1 MYKALVIGSGCAG
14 LACAAR
20 LGSLGAGKIAVVT
33 EGINSGT
40 SRNTGSDKQTYYKLS
55 MGGDNKD
62 SVIDFAKDLYAGG
75 GINGE
80 LALTEAANSARAFLY
95 LCELGVNFPVNE
107 YGEYIGYRT
116 DHDTHKRAVS
126 CGPLTSKYMTKALE
140 LEVLRQDVEIYNFL
154 RAVKLIVKDNTV
166 CGAIFI
172 DTRSDELVKID
183 AEYIILATG
192 GEASVYENSVFP
204 PSQWGGMGL
213 FFEAG
218 ATFNNMNCWQYGI
231 ASKDFRWNLSG
242 SYQQAL
248 PRYVTKDKN
257 GIKSELLPK
266 YIHSNE
272 DILNKVFLKGY
283 EWPFDVK
290 KLSKSSNIDAI
301 IHHETM
307 VLGNSVYLDYTT
319 NPSGLEN
326 GFDVLSPVCFSYLKN
341 CNALLSTPIK
351 RLRAMNEKAYQLY
364 LSHNIDLEKDLLKI
378 GVAAQH
384 QNGGAAVDMNYE
396 TSVKNLFAIGEAAGV
411 FGAYRPGGSALNST
425 QVGALR
431 AAQAICRRPSVTVC
445 SDENELLE
453 LEKTLKNAV
462 NNNGI
467 DHMKLLSDI
476 KIKMSNFAGP
486 IRNAAKMSS
495 LLNKLKPLA
504 ENYFDAV
511 SANSGTLTSYLKTR
525 DTLFTACCILSAAVK
540 SAKEQGSLG
549 SAAVYENENSS
560 QHLKVCE
567 ENRKNIVETK
577 GFISTLKAP
586 TPIPERETWFEN
598 LL

>member
-1 MYKALVIGSGCAG
+1 MYKAIVIGSGCAG

-20 LGSLGAGKIAVVT
+20 LSRGVGKIAVVT
-33 EGINSGT
+33 EHINSGT

-55 MGGDNKD
+55 LGGDEND
-62 SVIDFAKDLYAGG
+62 SVINFAKDLYEGG

-80 LALTEAANSARAFLY
+80 LALIEAANSARAFLY

-107 YGEYIGYRT
+107 YGEYIGYKT

-126 CGPLTSKYMTKALE
+126 CGPLTSKYMTEVLE
-140 LEVLRQDVEIYNFL
+140 LEVNRQGVEIYNFL

-166 CGAIFI
+166 YSAIFI
-172 DTRSDELVKID
+172 DTRNDELVRIN
-183 AEYIILATG
+183 AEHIILATG

-213 FFEAG
+213 FFDAG
-218 ATFNNMNCWQYGI
+218 AVFHNMNCWQYGI

-257 GIKSELLPK
+257 GVITELLPK
-266 YIHSNE
+266 YIHNNE

-290 KLSKSSNIDAI
+290 KLSGSSYIDI
-301 IHHETM
+301 IVHRETM
-307 VLGNSVYLDYTT
+307 VLGNTVYLDYRV

-326 GFDVLSPVCFSYLKN
+326 GFDILSPACFSYLKN
-341 CNALLSTPIK
+341 CNALLDTPIK

-431 AAQAICRRPSVTVC
+431 AAHAICSRPPVTVL
-445 SDENELLE
+445 SDENELSE
-453 LEKTLKNAV
+453 LEKKLKNAA
-462 NNNGI
+462 NNSGI

-476 KIKMSNFAGP
+476 KIKMSSFAGP
-486 IRNAAKMSS
+486 IRNAAKMNI
-495 LLNKLKPLA
+495 LLNELKPLA

-511 SANSGTLTSYLKTR
+511 CANGGTLTSYLKTR
-525 DTLFTACCILSAAVK
+525 DTLLSACCILSASK
-540 SAKEQGSLG
+540 YSAKVQGSVG
-549 SAAVYENENSS
+549 SSAVYENENSP
-560 QHLKVCE
+560 QHIPVCE
-567 ENRKNIVETK
+567 ENSKNIIETK
-577 GFISTLKAP
+577 GFVSALKTP
-586 TPIPERETWFEN
+586 SPIPLRETWFEN

>member
-1 MYKALVIGSGCAG
+1 MYKAIVIGSGCAG

-20 LGSLGAGKIAVVT
+20 LNSWGAGRIAIVT
-33 EGINSGT
+33 EDINGGT
-40 SRNTGSDKQTYYKLS
+40 SLNTGSDKQTYYKLS
-55 MGGDNKD
+55 LGGNKAD
-62 SVIDFAKDLYAGG
+62 SVMDFAKDLYAGG

-80 LALTEAANSARAFLY
+80 MALIEAANSARAFLY

-126 CGPLTSKYMTKALE
+126 CGPLTSKYMTEVLE
-140 LEVLRQDVEIYNFL
+140 LEINRQGVEIYNFL

-166 CGAIFI
+166 HGAIFI
-172 DTRSDELVKID
+172 DTRNDELVRIN
-183 AEYIILATG
+183 AEHIILATG

-213 FFEAG
+213 FFDAG
-218 ATFNNMNCWQYGI
+218 AVFHNMNCWQYGI

-248 PRYVTKDKN
+248 PRYVTKDKD
-257 GIKSELLPK
+257 GVITELLPK
-266 YIHSNE
+266 YIDDNA

-290 KLSKSSNIDAI
+290 KLSGSSFIDI
-301 IHHETM
+301 IVHHETM
-307 VLGNSVYLDYTT
+307 VLGNTVYLDYRT

-326 GFDVLSPVCFSYLKN
+326 GFGILSPVCISYLKN
-341 CNALLSTPIK
+341 CNALLNTPIK

-378 GVAAQH
+378 RVAAQH

-425 QVGALR
+425 QVGAFR
-431 AAQAICRRPSVTVC
+431 AAQEIVNRPSGAVF
-445 SDENELLE
+445 SDEDELLE
-453 LEKTLKNAV
+453 LEKRLKSAV
-462 NNNGI
+462 DNGGI

-476 KIKMSNFAGP
+476 KVNMSSFAG
-486 IRNAAKMSS
+486 IVRNMGKIDY
-495 LLNKLKPLA
+495 LLNELAPLA
-504 ENYFDAV
+504 ENYFDTV
-511 SANSGTLTSYLKTR
+511 SVSDSTLTSYLKTR
-525 DTLFTACCILSAAVK
+525 DTLLTSCCILSAAKK
-540 SAKEQGSLG
+540 SAKEQGSVG
-549 SAAVYENENSS
+549 SAVIYENENSP
-560 QHLKVCE
+560 QHLPVCE
-567 ENRKNIVETK
+567 ENSKKIIETK
-577 GFISTLKAP
+577 GLASTLKAP
-586 TPIPERETWFEN
+586 SEIPEREIWFEN